1 MSGLLQRLA
10 ARALAQAPSVRPIVG
25 WSAPPVAAGLVLADA
40 DAGAAPRAAAGVPPP
55 LAAAPRQARSHEE
68 PREPAISELPSPLTM
83 PPAPAPAPEPEAA
96 DKSSPAAA
104 ARERDPAPITDRFAP
119 LLPVT
124 PSRRLASPAS
134 PSRGQRALVRSTQPN
149 TPAPARLT
157 EVHVNIG
164 RIELTAVHD
173 APRPRREPAR
183 TRKPQSLEDY
193 LERREAKRR

>member
-40 DAGAAPRAAAGVPPP
+40 DAGAAPRAAADVPPP

-68 PREPAISELPSPLTM
+68 PREPAMSELPSPLAM
-83 PPAPAPAPEPEAA
+83 PPAPAPTPEPEAA

-104 ARERDPAPITDRFAP
+104 ARERYRASIADRFAP
-119 LLPVT
+119 LLPVA
-124 PSRRLASPAS
+124 PSRRL
-134 PSRGQRALVRSTQPN
+134 SRPTTQRN
-149 TPAPARLT
+149 TPAPARGELN